1 MLLLELV
8 QLTALE
14 VSLFPSRL
22 VVTQVYVRFVLL
34 PLLVLKTSNLAVIRT
49 STEPHHRLE
58 GSDDGKVSHCQNRQ
72 PTPRRRNKTSQVD
85 CQRSSEPFC
94 IERQ

>member
-34 PLLVLKTSNLAVIRT
+34 PVTSPSSA
-49 STEPHHRLE
+49 PA
-58 GSDDGKVSHCQNRQ
+58 
-72 PTPRRRNKTSQVD
+72 
-85 CQRSSEPFC
+85 RSLT
-94 IERQ
+94 IA